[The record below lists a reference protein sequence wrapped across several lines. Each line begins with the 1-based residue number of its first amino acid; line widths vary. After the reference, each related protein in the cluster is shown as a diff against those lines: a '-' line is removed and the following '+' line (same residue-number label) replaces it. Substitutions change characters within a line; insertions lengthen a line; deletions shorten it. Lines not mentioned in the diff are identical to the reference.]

1 MTCAETAD
9 RGPHPGLGESQAWA
23 PAQTSWRSTP
33 PATLT
38 AQPHCPDPPFLQ
50 LVGPAHS
57 GARNVTVLCGVFL
70 NQIEVLG
77 APTLTGPTGGQDA
90 ATRNRWSWELLSGP
104 ALGSQPCA
112 PCLSARWISGMSAW
126 LLLCR
131 AWTRGWWLRRASRP
145 QSKWTH
151 GAVPLWEAATFSG
164 CCKKRDMVGMCPQS
178 HPSLVL
184 GTVLPL

>member
-1 MTCAETAD
+1 MGSSTDKLEVNPSRHSNCSTSL
-9 RGPHPGLGESQAWA
+9 PGSPVSSAGGAG
-23 PAQTSWRSTP
+23 
-33 PATLT
+33 TLRCKER
-38 AQPHCPDPPFLQ
+38 HCTLW
-50 LVGPAHS
+50 G
-57 GARNVTVLCGVFL
+57 FL

-90 ATRNRWSWELLSGP
+90 ATRSRWSWELLSGP

-112 PCLSARWISGMSAW
+112 PCLSARWISGVSAW